1 MYKALIIGCGNIGAM
16 YDFET
21 ESVSTY
27 AKAFH
32 LDPEIIF
39 EVYDIDPKASIKVA
53 ERYGVRCV
61 YELNPDTYKEYDI
74 AVICTPTF
82 THHEYLSKILE
93 QGPRLVICEKPVDTN
108 PARLE
113 KIRSLYR
120 TSDTKVLVNFFRRF
134 QPGIIQLKKEIE
146 DILVEERCTNI
157 VVTYQR
163 GFHNNASHAIDLL
176 EFLFGATIDLS
187 EAKVSHC
194 VCDEFDADPTL
205 SVSCVFND
213 ANLQFVGLAHAE
225 FSHFDISIYFQ
236 RSAVFLKNGCDEIE
250 ISSASTKQGNYYPK
264 LVSRSRQIGVVEN
277 YMINVVACAKKILE
291 DEEEHDNFLGSI
303 GISERILKLKES
315 RL

>member
-21 ESVSTY
+21 ESISTY

-39 EVYDIDPKASIKVA
+39 EVYDIDPKVSVMVA
-53 ERYGVRCV
+53 ERYGVRCL
-61 YELNPDTYKEYDI
+61 YELNPEIYKEYDI

-82 THHEYLSKILE
+82 THHEYLSKLLE
-93 QGPRLVICEKPVDTN
+93 QGPRLLICEKPVDTDLV
-108 PARLE
+108 RL
-113 KIRSLYR
+113 KKVLSLYR
-120 TSDTKVLVNFFRRF
+120 RSNTKVLVNFFRRF
-134 QPGIIQLKKEIE
+134 QPAIIQLKKDIE

-176 EFLFGATIDLS
+176 ELLFGSTINLS
-187 EAKVSHC
+187 EAKVSHG

-213 ANLQFVGLAHAE
+213 ANLQFVGLTNAE

-250 ISSASTKQGNYYPK
+250 IASTSTKQGNFYPK
-264 LVSRSRQIGVVEN
+264 LVSRSRQVGVVEN
-277 YMINVVACAKKILE
+277 YMINVVSHAKRMLTGE
-291 DEEEHDNFLGSI
+291 VSNDNFLGSI
-303 GISERILKLKES
+303 SISERILELQGH
-315 RL
+315 